1 MSEKRTCKHE
11 NAQPSDHTTG
21 AGVRHS
27 HDHPPPPGGG
37 YLKNCTV
44 FKPLDEKKCERDPR
58 LDELRL
64 MGIHHTWQKVADAIG
79 MDNFLAMW
87 RILDA
92 EPQFQCERSGLRMK
106 LRSYKSYKRFQRD
119 RLIVAHSAHGL
130 PIKLILSRI
139 NESLCE
145 NLSENNLSSV
155 IKKNRV

>member
-21 AGVRHS
+21 AGVRHDTAPNPS
-27 HDHPPPPGGG
+27 DKGG
-37 YLKNCTV
+37 YLNNCTV

-119 RLIVAHSAHGL
+119 KLIVAHSEKGL
-130 PIKLILSRI
+130 SLRFILKRT

-145 NLSENNLSSV
+145 NLAENNLSSV
-155 IKKNRV
+155 IKKYKV